1 MGTTFAPKNRSR
13 FAASPTAG
21 LSTVTAHIA
30 SSPEIQKGR
39 VNTPGLLRWLVV
51 AEVLI
56 GHGVSLPK
64 TLGRLTWLARPLM
77 WVDHLSVARCCAF
90 IAEHNLAE
98 AAALMGAGLH
108 LLHRDLILETIWV
121 ELEKK
126 DR

>member
-1 MGTTFAPKNRSR
+1 MLGMG
-13 FAASPTAG
+13 
-21 LSTVTAHIA
+21 
-30 SSPEIQKGR
+30 
-39 VNTPGLLRWLVV
+39 W
-51 AEVLI
+51 
-56 GHGVSLPK
+56 SLPK

-108 LLHRDLILETIWV
+108 LLHRDLILESIWV

-126 DR
+126 IARVGLLWLLFDSGCSNW